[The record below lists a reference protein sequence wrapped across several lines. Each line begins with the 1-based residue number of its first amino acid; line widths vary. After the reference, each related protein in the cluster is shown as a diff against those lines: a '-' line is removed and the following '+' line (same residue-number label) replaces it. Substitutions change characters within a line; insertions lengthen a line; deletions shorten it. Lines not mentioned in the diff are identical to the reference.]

1 MPKAD
6 KEKREERGGIENEAQ
21 GNGGNAVLLD
31 NRKKNQLAADDPDKY
46 VYKHA
51 KNNWF
56 VVLKQFKNG
65 KLHHPEGPTQAAKQ
79 GPHGMQKL
87 LDYRAKITEK
97 LLNEVKTVAR
107 EDEVKKREQY
117 FSHQKKEKNVIEQ
130 DEVEKMDVKLRAL
143 ELDIKYDIKEV
154 KGNVP
159 GSTNP
164 TSDID
169 VNLSGDGTEFA
180 VKWLNE
186 TFKKRYGH
194 GRESGVVYDVNFY
207 AQDFVPKKVF
217 DLKKNGTLSHDSD
230 NKYFNT
236 DSAWRTH
243 VLTDKD
249 AIERDIGEQ
258 QEMAMLM
265 MRVNMTDDDW
275 DAYKETSK
283 RNASDEFKQDI
294 AKQIIK
300 AEVNFSERNRSVSEA
315 KKGNSSEAN
324 AGLTEESLSK
334 IAPENREYE
343 RQLEANVLV
352 ARHKFQFWKYKLRNA
367 PRDKDV
373 RKKADD
379 AYVELK
385 TAKSIALAYANEA
398 YYTQGSVIGV
408 VVNKQMLDLMYKR
421 DKGENF
427 KKLKLTPAEYYHGFI
442 EQIGFAMHSLNKTE
456 NVSDLIKAGKYVHR
470 AYNMFKHFCDVT
482 QYKEFQVFF
491 SEKERKAASQWEGIK
506 QGKGYITW
514 KEKKGITKKRH
525 VAEMWPEEKNLT
537 LKYLL
542 EDLLGK
548 NDILLNDLNQ
558 LIPQVKEKLIF
569 LKVKFDHAWFGYRNK
584 KKD

>member
-6 KEKREERGGIENEAQ
+6 KEKREEIGGRENEGQ
-21 GNGGNAVLLD
+21 GNGGNAAFED
-31 NRKKNQLAADDPDKY
+31 NRSKNQLAVTDPDKY

-51 KNNWF
+51 ENNWF
-56 VVLKQFKNG
+56 VVLRQFKNG
-65 KLHHPEGPTQAAKQ
+65 ELHHPEGPTQAAKE

-107 EDEVKKREQY
+107 EDEVKKREEY

-217 DLKKNGTLSHDSD
+217 DLKKKGKLKPDPNS
-230 NKYFNT
+230 KYFNN

-243 VLTDKD
+243 VLTDEK
-249 AIERDIGEQ
+249 AIERDIREQ

-265 MRVNMTDDDW
+265 MRVNMADDDW
-275 DAYKETSK
+275 KAYKEASK
-283 RNASDEFKQDI
+283 YKASDEFKQDI
-294 AKQIIK
+294 AEQISK
-300 AEVNFSERNRSVSEA
+300 AEVNFSEREWMVNEA

-343 RQLEANVLV
+343 RQLEANVLA

-367 PRDKDV
+367 PRDKEV
-373 RKKADD
+373 KKKADD

-385 TAKSIALAYANEA
+385 TSKSIALAYANEA

-421 DKGENF
+421 NEGANF
-427 KKLKLTPAEYYHGFI
+427 KKLQLSPAEYYHGFI
-442 EQIGFAMHSLNKTE
+442 EQIGFAMHSLHNTKS
-456 NVSDLIKAGKYVHR
+456 VPDLIKAGKYVHR

-482 QYKEFQVFF
+482 QYLEYKIFF
-491 SEKERKAASQWEGIK
+491 SEKESKAASQWEGVK
-506 QGKGYITW
+506 QGKKYVD
-514 KEKKGITKKRH
+514 KRGF
-525 VAEMWPEEKNLT
+525 VAPLSQEVNVTLT
-537 LKYLL
+537 SLL

-548 NDILLNDLNQ
+548 KDIQLNDLNQ
-558 LIPQVKEKLIF
+558 LIPQIKEKLIF

-584 KKD
+584 KKG